1 MSTVSLAPDVIAWL
15 VNSCQTSVQLG
26 QASPSV
32 LVFDGPHVT
41 DSQLDARSQK
51 LWIGYDPMAP
61 GSAAAEA
68 DQDFAGLDMAL
79 KRNES
84 GWVTLA
90 AEDSSGD
97 VAMAGLHCPAP
108 DHAVWADS
116 LGPWYWKGEALCGD
130 SLTAGVTS
138 R

>member
-1 MSTVSLAPDVIAWL
+1 MKVNQRPTRHTSPRHDPILRAIQAACGVLAVVAVL
-15 VNSCQTSVQLG
+15 VLG
-26 QASPSV
+26 Q
-32 LVFDGPHVT
+32 LVH
-41 DSQLDARSQK
+41 R
-51 LWIGYDPMAP
+51 
-61 GSAAAEA
+61 
-68 DQDFAGLDMAL
+68 
-79 KRNES
+79 
-84 GWVTLA
+84 
-90 AEDSSGD
+90 D